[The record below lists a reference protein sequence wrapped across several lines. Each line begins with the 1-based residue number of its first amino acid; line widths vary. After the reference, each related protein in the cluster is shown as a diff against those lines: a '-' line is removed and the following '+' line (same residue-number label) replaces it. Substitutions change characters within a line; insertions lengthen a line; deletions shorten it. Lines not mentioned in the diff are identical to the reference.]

1 MILALVYLIKNK
13 DEKGKKDLFL
23 LISFIISVY
32 FSIYC
37 IFGVP
42 EWLSRITLMSITIGS
57 RAAVPLATL
66 NIYMLIYIMSKV
78 IILQGCPASGKST
91 WAREFVKGKKDW
103 VIVNRDSIREG
114 RGDYWIPEQEKF
126 ISELEVFHIRKA
138 LEYGLNVIIDATNL
152 NPTTLA
158 KWDTIAKEFSA
169 EVEIKSFD
177 IPLDE
182 AIRRDS
188 ERSRSVGEKVIR
200 DFYNRYKL

>member
-1 MILALVYLIKNK
+1 MN
-13 DEKGKKDLFL
+13 
-23 LISFIISVY
+23 
-32 FSIYC
+32 
-37 IFGVP
+37 
-42 EWLSRITLMSITIGS
+42 
-57 RAAVPLATL
+57 
-66 NIYMLIYIMSKV
+66 KV
-78 IILQGCPASGKST
+78 IILQGCPAAGKST

-158 KWDTIAKEFSA
+158 KWDAIAKEFSA
-169 EVEIKSFD
+169 EVEIKAFD
-177 IPLDE
+177 IPLEE

>member
-1 MILALVYLIKNK
+1 MILALVYVIRNK
-13 DEKGKKDLFL
+13 DEKGKRDLY
-23 LISFIISVY
+23 LILSLIVSVVL
-32 FSIYC
+32 SIYC
-37 IFGVP
+37 TIGVP
-42 EWLSRITLMSITIGS
+42 AWFAKLTFLSMSIGA
-57 RAAVPLATL
+57 RAAIPLAAI
-66 NIYMLIYIMSKV
+66 NVYMLIYIMSKV
-78 IILQGCPASGKST
+78 IILQGCPAAGKST

-158 KWDTIAKEFSA
+158 KWDAIAKEFSA

>member
-1 MILALVYLIKNK
+1 MNK
-13 DEKGKKDLFL
+13 L
-23 LISFIISVY
+23 
-32 FSIYC
+32 
-37 IFGVP
+37 
-42 EWLSRITLMSITIGS
+42 
-57 RAAVPLATL
+57 
-66 NIYMLIYIMSKV
+66 
-78 IILQGCPASGKST
+78 IILQGCPAAGKST
-91 WAREFVKGKKDW
+91 WAREFIKGKKDW

-158 KWDTIAKEFSA
+158 KWDAIAKEFSA

>member
-1 MILALVYLIKNK
+1 MN
-13 DEKGKKDLFL
+13 
-23 LISFIISVY
+23 
-32 FSIYC
+32 
-37 IFGVP
+37 
-42 EWLSRITLMSITIGS
+42 
-57 RAAVPLATL
+57 
-66 NIYMLIYIMSKV
+66 KV
-78 IILQGCPASGKST
+78 IILQGCPAAGKST
-91 WAREFVKGKKDW
+91 WARDFVKGKKDW

-126 ISELEVFHIRKA
+126 ISELEVYHIRKA
-138 LEYGLNVIIDATNL
+138 LEYELNVIIDATNL

-169 EVEIKSFD
+169 EVEIKVFEV
-177 IPLDE
+177 PLDE

>member
-1 MILALVYLIKNK
+1 MN
-13 DEKGKKDLFL
+13 
-23 LISFIISVY
+23 
-32 FSIYC
+32 
-37 IFGVP
+37 
-42 EWLSRITLMSITIGS
+42 
-57 RAAVPLATL
+57 
-66 NIYMLIYIMSKV
+66 KV

-182 AIRRDS
+182 AIQRDS

>member
-1 MILALVYLIKNK
+1 M
-13 DEKGKKDLFL
+13 
-23 LISFIISVY
+23 
-32 FSIYC
+32 
-37 IFGVP
+37 
-42 EWLSRITLMSITIGS
+42 T
-57 RAAVPLATL
+57 
-66 NIYMLIYIMSKV
+66 
-78 IILQGCPASGKST
+78 
-91 WAREFVKGKKDW
+91 GKKDW
-103 VIVNRDSIREG
+103 VIVNRDSIRDG

-169 EVEIKSFD
+169 DVEIKAFD

>member
-1 MILALVYLIKNK
+1 M
-13 DEKGKKDLFL
+13 
-23 LISFIISVY
+23 
-32 FSIYC
+32 
-37 IFGVP
+37 
-42 EWLSRITLMSITIGS
+42 SRL
-57 RAAVPLATL
+57 
-66 NIYMLIYIMSKV
+66 
-78 IILQGCPASGKST
+78 IILQGAPAAGKST

-103 VIVNRDSIREG
+103 VIVNRDSIRDG

-169 EVEIKSFD
+169 EMEIKVFD

-200 DFYNRYKL
+200 DFYNRYNL

>member
-1 MILALVYLIKNK
+1 M
-13 DEKGKKDLFL
+13 
-23 LISFIISVY
+23 
-32 FSIYC
+32 
-37 IFGVP
+37 
-42 EWLSRITLMSITIGS
+42 SRL
-57 RAAVPLATL
+57 
-66 NIYMLIYIMSKV
+66 
-78 IILQGCPASGKST
+78 IILQGAPAAGKST

-103 VIVNRDSIREG
+103 VIVNRDSIRDG

-158 KWDTIAKEFSA
+158 KWDTIAKEFSV
-169 EVEIKSFD
+169 EMEIKVFD

-188 ERSRSVGEKVIR
+188 ERGRSVGEKVIR
-200 DFYNRYKL
+200 DFYNRYNL

>member
-1 MILALVYLIKNK
+1 MN
-13 DEKGKKDLFL
+13 
-23 LISFIISVY
+23 
-32 FSIYC
+32 
-37 IFGVP
+37 
-42 EWLSRITLMSITIGS
+42 
-57 RAAVPLATL
+57 
-66 NIYMLIYIMSKV
+66 KV
-78 IILQGCPASGKST
+78 IILQGCPAAGKST

-138 LEYGLNVIIDATNL
+138 LEYELNVIIDATNL

-169 EVEIKSFD
+169 EVEIKAFD

>member
-1 MILALVYLIKNK
+1 MNK
-13 DEKGKKDLFL
+13 L
-23 LISFIISVY
+23 
-32 FSIYC
+32 
-37 IFGVP
+37 
-42 EWLSRITLMSITIGS
+42 
-57 RAAVPLATL
+57 
-66 NIYMLIYIMSKV
+66 
-78 IILQGCPASGKST
+78 IILQGCPAAGKST

-158 KWDTIAKEFSA
+158 KWDAIAKEFSA

>member
-1 MILALVYLIKNK
+1 MN
-13 DEKGKKDLFL
+13 
-23 LISFIISVY
+23 
-32 FSIYC
+32 
-37 IFGVP
+37 
-42 EWLSRITLMSITIGS
+42 
-57 RAAVPLATL
+57 
-66 NIYMLIYIMSKV
+66 KV
-78 IILQGCPASGKST
+78 IILQGCPAAGKST

-152 NPTTLA
+152 NPTTLT
-158 KWDTIAKEFSA
+158 KWDAIAKEFSA

-182 AIRRDS
+182 AIRRGS

>member
-1 MILALVYLIKNK
+1 MN
-13 DEKGKKDLFL
+13 
-23 LISFIISVY
+23 
-32 FSIYC
+32 
-37 IFGVP
+37 
-42 EWLSRITLMSITIGS
+42 
-57 RAAVPLATL
+57 
-66 NIYMLIYIMSKV
+66 KV
-78 IILQGCPASGKST
+78 IILQGCPAAGKST

-169 EVEIKSFD
+169 EVEIKTFD

>member
-1 MILALVYLIKNK
+1 
-13 DEKGKKDLFL
+13 
-23 LISFIISVY
+23 
-32 FSIYC
+32 
-37 IFGVP
+37 
-42 EWLSRITLMSITIGS
+42 
-57 RAAVPLATL
+57 
-66 NIYMLIYIMSKV
+66 MSKV
-78 IILQGCPASGKST
+78 IILQGCPAAEKST

-103 VIVNRDSIREG
+103 VIVNRDSIKEG

-182 AIRRDS
+182 AIRRDA

>member
-1 MILALVYLIKNK
+1 
-13 DEKGKKDLFL
+13 
-23 LISFIISVY
+23 
-32 FSIYC
+32 
-37 IFGVP
+37 
-42 EWLSRITLMSITIGS
+42 
-57 RAAVPLATL
+57 
-66 NIYMLIYIMSKV
+66 MSKV
-78 IILQGCPASGKST
+78 IILQGCPAAGKST

-158 KWDTIAKEFSA
+158 KWDAIAKEFSA
-169 EVEIKSFD
+169 EVEIKAFD
-177 IPLDE
+177 ISLDE
-182 AIRRDS
+182 AIKRDS

>member
-1 MILALVYLIKNK
+1 
-13 DEKGKKDLFL
+13 
-23 LISFIISVY
+23 
-32 FSIYC
+32 
-37 IFGVP
+37 
-42 EWLSRITLMSITIGS
+42 
-57 RAAVPLATL
+57 
-66 NIYMLIYIMSKV
+66 MSKV
-78 IILQGCPASGKST
+78 IILQGCPAAGKST

-158 KWDTIAKEFSA
+158 KWDAIAEEFSA

-177 IPLDE
+177 IPLDQ

-188 ERSRSVGEKVIR
+188 ERSRSVGEKVIK